1 MAITTKNTW
10 QIFAIKG
17 ASSNIWY
24 WQIKNLITGNIHQRP
39 VANTDLDVEI
49 NSSTD
54 YNFIWDK
61 NGLNP
66 ININII
72 DVEYIVNG
80 SGTPNYGSASTDLA
94 SILALI

>member
-1 MAITTKNTW
+1 MAITTKSTW

-17 ASSNIWY
+17 ASSNIY
-24 WQIKNLITGNIHQRP
+24 FWQITNLATGNIYQRP

-49 NSSTD
+49 NSNTD

-72 DVEYIVNG
+72 DVKYIGNG
-80 SGTPNYGSASTDLA
+80 SGTPAYNNSSADLA